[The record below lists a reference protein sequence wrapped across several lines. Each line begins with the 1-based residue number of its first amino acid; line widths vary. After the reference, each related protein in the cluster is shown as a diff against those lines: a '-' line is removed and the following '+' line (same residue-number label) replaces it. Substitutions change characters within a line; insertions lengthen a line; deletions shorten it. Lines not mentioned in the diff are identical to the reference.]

1 MIVVRVLK
9 IKVGYPE
16 QSRPNLLLSNDL
28 SPMKS
33 FIQYYIKLI
42 TLLVLLSQSEW
53 QVSYDTEWQVS
64 YDTNALLLNSEKSA
78 VS

>member
-33 FIQYYIKLI
+33 FIQYYIKLRPWEALAN
-42 TLLVLLSQSEW
+42 TLSVII
-53 QVSYDTEWQVS
+53 
-64 YDTNALLLNSEKSA
+64 A
-78 VS
+78 V